1 MSTVTVAKAK
11 AQLSD
16 ILHRVESGEE
26 VIITRRGKPVARL
39 AAVAKRLKSPPS
51 LAEFRATLPAMK
63 DSSAKVLRKMRDEG
77 Y

>member
-1 MSTVTVAKAK
+1 MPTVTVAEAK

-16 ILHRVESGEE
+16 ILHRVEGGEE

-39 AAVAKRLKSPPS
+39 AAVVKRLKPLPS
-51 LAEFRATLPAMK
+51 LAEFRATLPTMK
-63 DSSAKVLRKMRDEG
+63 NSSAKVIRKMRDEG